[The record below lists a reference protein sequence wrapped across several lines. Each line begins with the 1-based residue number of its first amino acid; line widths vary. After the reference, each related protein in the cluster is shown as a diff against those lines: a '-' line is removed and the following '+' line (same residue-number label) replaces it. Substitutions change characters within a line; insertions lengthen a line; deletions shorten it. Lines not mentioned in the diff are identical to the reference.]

1 MDRRLA
7 VSVDARCSLA
17 PYMAGVGGDGAPL
30 AFRNESFFQYYDA
43 GPWSPGNG
51 GDICPVCTAGTCV
64 DDKGDTAEHYCS
76 ETADCDGGY
85 VCVPETH
92 LCKNQ
97 TGVNECVEKSRA
109 APRAVSF

>member
-1 MDRRLA
+1 MHHT
-7 VSVDARCSLA
+7 CSETA
-17 PYMAGVGGDGAPL
+17 ECDGG
-30 AFRNESFFQYYDA
+30 Y
-43 GPWSPGNG
+43 
-51 GDICPVCTAGTCV
+51 VCTAGTCV